1 MNTVK
6 NQKNTINFKKVKEQ
20 IYHPELFLLME
31 LFFLGWIVIIMSSC
45 SVAYDEVVPFS
56 NKPSKDQGEH
66 RISAGSSI
74 MILESIE
81 YNN

>member
-56 NKPSKDQGEH
+56 NKPSKAHIQQHIATGSNAM
-66 RISAGSSI
+66 ISDI
-74 MILESIE
+74 
-81 YNN
+81 

>member
-20 IYHPELFLLME
+20 IYHPELFLMIE
-31 LFFLGWIVIIMSSC
+31 LLFIGWIVLLMSGC

-56 NKPSKDQGEH
+56 NKISKDQGEH

-74 MILESIE
+74 VILESIE